1 MIEIERKFLVKSDKY
16 RSDAFKVQ
24 LLSQAYLNNN
34 PDKSV
39 RIRIVDNEGFI
50 TIKGPSNDGGLS
62 RFEWEKK
69 IPIDEAVE
77 LMKLCGDQLIL
88 KKRYFVKH
96 NKIILEVDEFLNNNK
111 GLVVAEVEL
120 KTTSQ
125 KIVLPDWIAE
135 EVTGVN
141 KYYNLSLISNPFS
154 SWQI

>member
-39 RIRIVDNEGFI
+39 RIRVVDNEGFI

-141 KYYNLSLISNPFS
+141 KYYNLSLISHPFS
-154 SWQI
+154 SW

>member
-1 MIEIERKFLVKSDKY
+1 LIEIERKFLVKSDEY

-34 PDKSV
+34 PEKSV
-39 RIRIVDNEGFI
+39 RVRIVDNEGFI
-50 TIKGPSNDGGLS
+50 TIKGPSYDGGLS
-62 RFEWEKK
+62 RLEWEKK
-69 IPIDEAVE
+69 ISIEEAVE

-135 EVTGVN
+135 EVTGIN
-141 KYYNLSLISNPFS
+141 KYYNLSLITNPFS
-154 SWQI
+154 SW

>member
-1 MIEIERKFLVKSDKY
+1 MIEIERKFLVKSDEY

-34 PDKSV
+34 PEKSV
-39 RIRIVDNEGFI
+39 RVRIVDNEGFI
-50 TIKGPSNDGGLS
+50 TIKGPSYDGGLS

-69 IPIDEAVE
+69 ILIDEAVN

-120 KTTSQ
+120 KTASQ

-141 KYYNLSLISNPFS
+141 KYYNLSLVTNPFI
-154 SWQI
+154 SW

>member
-1 MIEIERKFLVKSDKY
+1 MIEIERKFLVKSDEY

-34 PDKSV
+34 PEKSV
-39 RIRIVDNEGFI
+39 RVRIVDNEGFI
-50 TIKGPSNDGGLS
+50 TIKGPSYDGGLS

-69 IPIDEAVE
+69 ISIEEAVE

-125 KIVLPDWIAE
+125 KISLPDWIAE
-135 EVTGVN
+135 EVTGIN
-141 KYYNLSLISNPFS
+141 KYYNLSLITNPFS
-154 SWQI
+154 SW

>member
-1 MIEIERKFLVKSDKY
+1 MIEIERKFLVKSDEY

-34 PDKSV
+34 PEKSV
-39 RIRIVDNEGFI
+39 RVRIVDNEGFI
-50 TIKGPSNDGGLS
+50 TIKGPSYDGGLS

-69 IPIDEAVE
+69 ISIEEAVE

-120 KTTSQ
+120 KTASQ

-141 KYYNLSLISNPFS
+141 KYYNLSLVTNPFN
-154 SWQI
+154 SW

>member
-96 NKIILEVDEFLNNNK
+96 NKIILEVDEFLSNNK

-141 KYYNLSLISNPFS
+141 KNYNLSLISNPFS
-154 SWQI
+154 SW

>member
-1 MIEIERKFLVKSDKY
+1 LIEIERKFLVKSDEY

-34 PDKSV
+34 PEKSV
-39 RIRIVDNEGFI
+39 RVRIVDNEGFI
-50 TIKGPSNDGGLS
+50 TIKGPSYDGGLS

-69 IPIDEAVE
+69 ISIEEAVE

-120 KTTSQ
+120 KTASQ

-141 KYYNLSLISNPFS
+141 KYYNLSLVTNPFI
-154 SWQI
+154 SW

>member
-1 MIEIERKFLVKSDKY
+1 LIEIERKFLVKSDEY

-34 PDKSV
+34 PEKSV
-39 RIRIVDNEGFI
+39 RVRIVDNEGFI
-50 TIKGPSNDGGLS
+50 TIKGPSYDCGLS
-62 RFEWEKK
+62 RFEWKKK
-69 IPIDEAVE
+69 ISIEEAVE

-135 EVTGVN
+135 EVTGIN
-141 KYYNLSLISNPFS
+141 KYYNLSLITNPFS
-154 SWQI
+154 SW

>member
-1 MIEIERKFLVKSDKY
+1 MIEIERKFLVKSDEY

-34 PDKSV
+34 PEKSV
-39 RIRIVDNEGFI
+39 RVRIVDNEGFI

-69 IPIDEAVE
+69 ISIEEAVE

-120 KTTSQ
+120 KTASQ

-141 KYYNLSLISNPFS
+141 KYYNLSLITNPFS
-154 SWQI
+154 SW

>member
-1 MIEIERKFLVKSDKY
+1 LIEIERKFLVKSDEY

-34 PDKSV
+34 PEKSV
-39 RIRIVDNEGFI
+39 RVRIVDNEGFI

-69 IPIDEAVE
+69 ISIDEAVE

-135 EVTGVN
+135 EVTGIN
-141 KYYNLSLISNPFS
+141 KYYNLSLITNPFS
-154 SWQI
+154 SW

>member
-39 RIRIVDNEGFI
+39 RIRVVDNEGFI

-77 LMKLCGDQLIL
+77 LMKLCGNQLIL

-141 KYYNLSLISNPFS
+141 KYYNLSLISHPFS
-154 SWQI
+154 SW

>member
-1 MIEIERKFLVKSDKY
+1 MIEIERKFLVKSDEY

-34 PDKSV
+34 PEKSV
-39 RIRIVDNEGFI
+39 RVRIVDNEGFI
-50 TIKGPSNDGGLS
+50 TIKGPSYDGGLS

-69 IPIDEAVE
+69 ILIDEAVE

-88 KKRYFVKH
+88 KKRYFVKY

-135 EVTGVN
+135 EVTGIN
-141 KYYNLSLISNPFS
+141 KYYNLSLITNPFS
-154 SWQI
+154 SW

>member
-1 MIEIERKFLVKSDKY
+1 MIEIERKFLVKSDEY

-34 PDKSV
+34 PEKSV
-39 RIRIVDNEGFI
+39 RVRIVDNEGFI
-50 TIKGPSNDGGLS
+50 TIKGPSYDGGLS

-69 IPIDEAVE
+69 ILIDEAVE

-135 EVTGVN
+135 EVTGIN
-141 KYYNLSLISNPFS
+141 KYYNLSLIINPFS
-154 SWQI
+154 SW

>member
-1 MIEIERKFLVKSDKY
+1 MIEIERKFLVKSDEY

-34 PDKSV
+34 PEKSV
-39 RIRIVDNEGFI
+39 RVRIVDNEGFI
-50 TIKGPSNDGGLS
+50 TIKGPSYDGGLS

-69 IPIDEAVE
+69 ISIDEAVE

-120 KTTSQ
+120 KTASQ

-141 KYYNLSLISNPFS
+141 KYYNLSLVNNPFN
-154 SWQI
+154 SW

>member
-1 MIEIERKFLVKSDKY
+1 MIEIERKFLVKSDEY

-34 PDKSV
+34 PEKSV
-39 RIRIVDNEGFI
+39 RVRIVDNEGFI
-50 TIKGPSNDGGLS
+50 TIKGPSYDGGLS

-69 IPIDEAVE
+69 ISIEEAVE

-120 KTTSQ
+120 KTASQ

-141 KYYNLSLISNPFS
+141 KYYNLSLVTNPFI
-154 SWQI
+154 SW

>member
-39 RIRIVDNEGFI
+39 RIRVVDNEGFI

-77 LMKLCGDQLIL
+77 LMELCGNQLIL

-141 KYYNLSLISNPFS
+141 KYYNLSLISHPFS
-154 SWQI
+154 SW

>member
-1 MIEIERKFLVKSDKY
+1 LIEIERKFLVKSDEY
-16 RSDAFKVQ
+16 RYDAFKVQ

-34 PDKSV
+34 PEKSV
-39 RIRIVDNEGFI
+39 RVRIVDNEGFI
-50 TIKGPSNDGGLS
+50 TIKGPSHDGGLS

-69 IPIDEAVE
+69 ISIDEAVE

-135 EVTGVN
+135 EVTGIN
-141 KYYNLSLISNPFS
+141 KYYNLSLITNPFS
-154 SWQI
+154 SW

>member
-34 PDKSV
+34 PEKSV
-39 RIRIVDNEGFI
+39 RVRIVDNEGFI
-50 TIKGPSNDGGLS
+50 TIKGPSYDGGLS

-69 IPIDEAVE
+69 ISIDEAVE

-88 KKRYFVKH
+88 KKRYFVKY

-120 KTTSQ
+120 KTASQ

-141 KYYNLSLISNPFS
+141 KYYNLSLVNNPFN
-154 SWQI
+154 SW

>member
-1 MIEIERKFLVKSDKY
+1 LIEIERKFLVKSDEY

-34 PDKSV
+34 PEKSV
-39 RIRIVDNEGFI
+39 RVRIVDNEGFI
-50 TIKGPSNDGGLS
+50 TIKGPSYDGGLS

-69 IPIDEAVE
+69 ILIDEAVN

-120 KTTSQ
+120 KTANQ

-141 KYYNLSLISNPFS
+141 KYYNLSLVNNPFN
-154 SWQI
+154 SW

>member
-1 MIEIERKFLVKSDKY
+1 MIEIERKFLVKSDEY

-34 PDKSV
+34 PEKSV
-39 RIRIVDNEGFI
+39 RVRIVDNEGFI
-50 TIKGPSNDGGLS
+50 TIKGPSYDGGLS

-69 IPIDEAVE
+69 ISIEEAVE

-120 KTTSQ
+120 KTTYQ

-135 EVTGVN
+135 EVTGIN
-141 KYYNLSLISNPFS
+141 KYYNLSLITNPFS
-154 SWQI
+154 SW

>member
-1 MIEIERKFLVKSDKY
+1 LIEIERKFLVKSDKY
-16 RSDAFKVQ
+16 RSDAFKVK

-34 PDKSV
+34 PEKSV
-39 RIRIVDNEGFI
+39 RIRTIDNEGFI
-50 TIKGPSNDGGLS
+50 TIKGPSCDGGMS

-69 IPIDEAVE
+69 ISIDEAVE
-77 LMKLCGDQLIL
+77 LMKLCGDKIIF

-96 NKIILEVDEFLNNNK
+96 NKMIFEVDEFLNNNK

-125 KIVLPDWIAE
+125 KIVFPEWIAE

-141 KYYNLSLISNPFS
+141 KYYNLSLITKPFS
-154 SWQI
+154 SW

>member
-1 MIEIERKFLVKSDKY
+1 MMAD
-16 RSDAFKVQ
+16 
-24 LLSQAYLNNN
+24 YL
-34 PDKSV
+34 
-39 RIRIVDNEGFI
+39 G
-50 TIKGPSNDGGLS
+50 SNG
-62 RFEWEKK
+62 KK

-111 GLVVAEVEL
+111 GLVVAELEL

-135 EVTGVN
+135 EVTGLN

-154 SWQI
+154 SW

>member
-1 MIEIERKFLVKSDKY
+1 MIEIERKFLVKSDEY

-34 PDKSV
+34 PEKSV
-39 RIRIVDNEGFI
+39 RVRIVDNEGFI
-50 TIKGPSNDGGLS
+50 TIKGPSYDGGLS
-62 RFEWEKK
+62 RLEWEKK
-69 IPIDEAVE
+69 ISIEEAVE

-135 EVTGVN
+135 EVTGIN
-141 KYYNLSLISNPFS
+141 KYYNLSLITNPFS
-154 SWQI
+154 SW

>member
-1 MIEIERKFLVKSDKY
+1 LIEIERKFLVKSDKY

-39 RIRIVDNEGFI
+39 RIRVVDNEGFI

-77 LMKLCGDQLIL
+77 LMKLCGNQLIL

-141 KYYNLSLISNPFS
+141 KYYNLSLISHPFS
-154 SWQI
+154 SW

>member
-1 MIEIERKFLVKSDKY
+1 MIEIERKFLVKSDEY

-34 PDKSV
+34 PEKSV
-39 RIRIVDNEGFI
+39 RVRIVDNEGFI
-50 TIKGPSNDGGLS
+50 TIKGPSYDGGLS

-69 IPIDEAVE
+69 ILIDEAVE

-120 KTTSQ
+120 KTASQ

-141 KYYNLSLISNPFS
+141 KYYNLSLVTNPFN
-154 SWQI
+154 SW

>member
-1 MIEIERKFLVKSDKY
+1 MIEIERKFLVKSDEY

-34 PDKSV
+34 PEKSV
-39 RIRIVDNEGFI
+39 RVRIVDNEGFI
-50 TIKGPSNDGGLS
+50 TIKGPSYDGGLS

-69 IPIDEAVE
+69 ILIDEAVN

-135 EVTGVN
+135 EVTGIN
-141 KYYNLSLISNPFS
+141 KYYNCLLYTSPSPRD
-154 SWQI
+154 

>member
-1 MIEIERKFLVKSDKY
+1 MIEIERKFLVKSDEY

-34 PDKSV
+34 PEKSV
-39 RIRIVDNEGFI
+39 RVRIVDNEGFI
-50 TIKGPSNDGGLS
+50 TIKGPSYDGGLS

-69 IPIDEAVE
+69 ILIDEAVN

-120 KTTSQ
+120 KTASQ

-141 KYYNLSLISNPFS
+141 KYYNLSLVNNPFN
-154 SWQI
+154 SW

>member
-50 TIKGPSNDGGLS
+50 TIKGPSNDGGFS

-69 IPIDEAVE
+69 IPFDEAVE
-77 LMKLCGDQLIL
+77 LMKLCGNQLIL

-141 KYYNLSLISNPFS
+141 KYYNLSLISHPFS
-154 SWQI
+154 SW

>member
-1 MIEIERKFLVKSDKY
+1 LIEIERKFLVKSDEY

-34 PDKSV
+34 PEKSV
-39 RIRIVDNEGFI
+39 RVRIVDNEGFI
-50 TIKGPSNDGGLS
+50 TIKGPSYDGGLS
-62 RFEWEKK
+62 RVEWEKK
-69 IPIDEAVE
+69 ISIEEAVE

-135 EVTGVN
+135 EVTGIN
-141 KYYNLSLISNPFS
+141 KYYNLSLITNPCS
-154 SWQI
+154 SW

>member
-1 MIEIERKFLVKSDKY
+1 MIEIERKFLVKSDEY

-34 PDKSV
+34 PEKSV
-39 RIRIVDNEGFI
+39 RVRIVDNEGFI
-50 TIKGPSNDGGLS
+50 TIKGPSNDGWLS

-69 IPIDEAVE
+69 ISIEEAVE

-96 NKIILEVDEFLNNNK
+96 NKIIFEVDEFLNNNK

-120 KTTSQ
+120 KTASQ

-135 EVTGVN
+135 EVTGIN
-141 KYYNLSLISNPFS
+141 KYYNLSLITNPFS
-154 SWQI
+154 SW

>member
-39 RIRIVDNEGFI
+39 RIRVVDNEGFI

-77 LMKLCGDQLIL
+77 LMKLCGNQLIL

-141 KYYNLSLISNPFS
+141 KYYNLSLISHPFC
-154 SWQI
+154 SW

>member
-1 MIEIERKFLVKSDKY
+1 MIEIERKFLVKSDEY

-34 PDKSV
+34 PEKSV
-39 RIRIVDNEGFI
+39 RVRIVDNEGFI
-50 TIKGPSNDGGLS
+50 TIKGPSYDGGLS

-69 IPIDEAVE
+69 ISIEEAVE

-120 KTTSQ
+120 KTASQ

-141 KYYNLSLISNPFS
+141 KYYNLSLA
-154 SWQI
+154 